1 MVWIDLSNPWWGRY
15 WGSDGLVY
23 SGGSWWNLP
32 PCGGRQILFRSPC
45 SGNIFLFLFFF
56 SFFVFSNVLDINI
69 GNVVV
74 ACSDG
79 MNEIYSGLCTKE
91 KKDLETG

>member
-1 MVWIDLSNPWWGRY
+1 MVVDIGVRMGWYIQEVP
-15 WGSDGLVY
+15 
-23 SGGSWWNLP
+23 GGTCRHVVAGKS
-32 PCGGRQILFRSPC
+32 C
-45 SGNIFLFLFFF
+45 SGLLVPVKKKFFLFFF
-56 SFFVFSNVLDINI
+56 SFFVFSNVLEINI